1 VKILPGQE
9 YWYSCERGGPQ
20 VSLGTSLGTTIVP
33 LHVSTD
39 RPLRGHIRRPK
50 GTILEASVSID
61 KMVDIS
67 ESTYVWRSEGHG
79 TIGKRFVWLTV

>member
-1 VKILPGQE
+1 MIM
-9 YWYSCERGGPQ
+9 
-20 VSLGTSLGTTIVP
+20 VP

-50 GTILEASVSID
+50 AAICEASVSID
-61 KMVDIS
+61 KMVDIPES
-67 ESTYVWRSEGHG
+67 EDVWCSEGHG